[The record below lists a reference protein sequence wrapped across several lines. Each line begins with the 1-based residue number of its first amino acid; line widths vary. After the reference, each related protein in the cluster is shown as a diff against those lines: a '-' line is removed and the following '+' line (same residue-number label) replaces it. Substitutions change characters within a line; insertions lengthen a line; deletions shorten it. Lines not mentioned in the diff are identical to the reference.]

1 MSGVA
6 QTPTCQ
12 QLTGRFTAEQ
22 AEAVTHLGE
31 LAMRTYRNRTAVLVS
46 AATAALALSLT
57 ACGGDDG
64 GTASAGTTD
73 RAASAASSSSTTPV
87 AQSGDKAPGGETQSS
102 GQDAGE
108 QGGDKAQS
116 GGEQSGDTNQGSQ
129 SRSSQSRS
137 DAPGNAPLCTA
148 KGLKITAERQDGPP
162 YTHLT
167 LSAKNTSGARCEM
180 KEYPHIHFLD
190 NARGIVP
197 PVAKSKPASP
207 VVLEPGQ
214 SAYAAVR
221 MSEGGRKETTET
233 VKEFT
238 VTLKANGGGMAVV
251 KSPAA
256 EGLSVNPQKWATG
269 YWTPQ
274 LRNGA
279 DEF

>member
-1 MSGVA
+1 
-6 QTPTCQ
+6 
-12 QLTGRFTAEQ
+12 
-22 AEAVTHLGE
+22 
-31 LAMRTYRNRTAVLVS
+31 MRTYRNRTAVLVS

-64 GTASAGTTD
+64 GTKSAGPTD
-73 RAASAASSSSTTPV
+73 RTASAASSTSTTPV
-87 AQSGDKAPGGETQSS
+87 AQSGDKEQGGETQSGGEGAAEQIGGKS
-102 GQDAGE
+102 QGQGASQ
-108 QGGDKAQS
+108 QGGGQGESAQS
-116 GGEQSGDTNQGSQ
+116 GSGSGTKAAKADT
-129 SRSSQSRS
+129 
-137 DAPGNAPLCTA
+137 PLCTA

-167 LSAKNTSGARCEM
+167 LSAKNTSGASCEM

-214 SAYAAVR
+214 SAYVAVR
-221 MSEGGRKETTET
+221 MSEGGRKENTET

-251 KSPAA
+251 KSPVA

-269 YWTPQ
+269 YWTTE

>member
-1 MSGVA
+1 
-6 QTPTCQ
+6 
-12 QLTGRFTAEQ
+12 
-22 AEAVTHLGE
+22 
-31 LAMRTYRNRTAVLVS
+31 MRTYRNRTAVLVS

-57 ACGGDDG
+57 ACNGDDG
-64 GTASAGTTD
+64 AAKSAGTTD
-73 RAASAASSSSTTPV
+73 RSAASASSATATP
-87 AQSGDKAPGGETQSS
+87 AAEGADTS
-102 GQDAGE
+102 QDGA
-108 QGGDKAQS
+108 
-116 GGEQSGDTNQGSQ
+116 EQSGDQNAAEQSGEGQGTVKQSGGTNQAKQGGS
-129 SRSSQSRS
+129 STT
-137 DAPGNAPLCTA
+137 GKTPLCTA

-167 LSAKNTSGARCEM
+167 LSAKNTSGASCEM

-197 PVAKSKPASP
+197 PVAKSKPAAP
-207 VVLEPGQ
+207 VILVPGQ

-256 EGLSVNPQKWATG
+256 EGLAVNPQKWATG

>member
-1 MSGVA
+1 
-6 QTPTCQ
+6 
-12 QLTGRFTAEQ
+12 
-22 AEAVTHLGE
+22 
-31 LAMRTYRNRTAVLVS
+31 MRTYRNRTAVLVS

-57 ACGGDDG
+57 ACNGDDG
-64 GTASAGTTD
+64 GAKSAGTTD
-73 RAASAASSSSTTPV
+73 SSAASASTAPV
-87 AQSGDKAPGGETQSS
+87 AKSTDTQ
-102 GQDAGE
+102 QDGA
-108 QGGDKAQS
+108 
-116 GGEQSGDTNQGSQ
+116 EQSGDQDAAEQGGEGQGTVKQ
-129 SRSSQSRS
+129 SGGTGQAKQRGSGTT
-137 DAPGNAPLCTA
+137 GNTPLCTA
-148 KGLKITAERQDGPP
+148 KGLTITAERQDGPP

-167 LSAKNTSGARCEM
+167 LSAKNTSGASCEM

-197 PVAKSKPASP
+197 PVAKSKPAAP
-207 VVLEPGQ
+207 VILEPGQ

-221 MSEGGRKETTET
+221 MSEGGRKENTET